1 MISYS
6 LKDNEYTAGCYV
18 RAFKIKLMSLKSKH
32 DVKGS
37 LYDVGLQDYTVM
49 CALPHCLCAL
59 AGSESHL
66 KALAELIGLAQIDT
80 GRSRGHW

>member
-18 RAFKIKLMSLKSKH
+18 RAFKIKLMSLKSK
-32 DVKGS
+32 
-37 LYDVGLQDYTVM
+37 QDYTVM
-49 CALPHCLCAL
+49 CALPRCLCAL

-66 KALAELIGLAQIDT
+66 KALAELMGLAHIDT
-80 GRSRGHW
+80 GRSRGH

>member
-18 RAFKIKLMSLKSKH
+18 RAFKIKLMSLKSK
-32 DVKGS
+32 
-37 LYDVGLQDYTVM
+37 QDYTVM